1 MPDENERP
9 GLIDIVGEAV
19 TESLPQHLQCRETA
33 TVSWIIRVA
42 LGFYVGRLLL
52 APFFPSKRTTNERSR
67 LLGRCRRGLGL
78 LRHSTDRV
86 PQLGLGNLGR

>member
-19 TESLPQHLQCRETA
+19 TESLPQHLQSRETA
-33 TVSWIIRVA
+33 ETVSWIIRVA

-52 APFFPSKRTTNERSR
+52 APFFPSEK
-67 LLGRCRRGLGL
+67 
-78 LRHSTDRV
+78 DDK
-86 PQLGLGNLGR
+86 